1 MLYRALYFLRE
12 ALKNVRYSKF
22 PTLAAIGTI
31 AISLVLLWVFA
42 LLLRHGAKLE
52 QHVNQSMAMFVYLRS
67 ATSDAE
73 IKRLATTVRSWQ
85 DVRRVRVVGLA
96 EARKESRRLLSPQEA
111 QGLKLSDIPALPYLE
126 VHLTGKQRTRDDY
139 DRIRDAVEAIKKEKA
154 VHSVAYGE
162 REVRLIQAALDVARF
177 LGWTIAIIIAI
188 ASVYFTFSTIRLAV
202 YARQEEI
209 EILKL
214 IGATNLFIRLP
225 FYLEG
230 FLQGR
235 AGGLGALLLLKIV
248 ENRFLSYLSDVHRLS
263 EGVALTGLG
272 ESLYVVGGGILLG
285 MLGSFLSTRRFLRV

>member
-1 MLYRALYFLRE
+1 MHRALYFLRE
-12 ALKNVRYSKF
+12 ALKNFRYSKF
-22 PTLAAIGTI
+22 PAIAAIGTI

-42 LLLRHGAKLE
+42 LLMKHGAKLE
-52 QHVNQSMAMFVYLRS
+52 GHVNQSMAMFVYLRS
-67 ATSDAE
+67 ATSEAE
-73 IKRLATTVRSWQ
+73 IARLAKDVRGWQ
-85 DVRRVRVVGLA
+85 DVRRVRIVGLD
-96 EARKESRRLLSPQEA
+96 EARRESRRLLSPQEA

-139 DRIRDAVEAIKKEKA
+139 DRICDAVEAIKKEKA

-177 LGWTIAIIIAI
+177 LGWTIAIMIAL
-188 ASVYFTFSTIRLAV
+188 AAVYFTFSTIRLAV

-230 FLQGR
+230 LLQGL
-235 AGGLGALLLLKIV
+235 AGGLVAVALLKIV
-248 ENRFLSYLSDVHRLS
+248 ESRFLSYLSDVHRFS
-263 EGVALTGLG
+263 ESLVLTGATEL
-272 ESLYVVGGGILLG
+272 LYVVGGGVVLG
-285 MLGSFLSTRRFLRV
+285 LLGSFLSTRRFLRV